1 MSSESLIVILAVGLI
16 AGWLA
21 GQIVQGTGY
30 GIINDLIIGV
40 VGSFI
45 GGWLLPQLGLH
56 LGVGIVA
63 AIINATVGALLL
75 LLVLRTRSRRRP
87 PGRRMGWA
95 LGLAP
100 LALSSPFANGTSR
113 GRALGLSPLSPPAI
127 NTDRSTTAGARAWSR
142 SRFFGV
148 GVRLHLSA
156 LVHGPLANLRCV

>member
-45 GGWLLPQLGLH
+45 GGWLLPQLGIH

-63 AIINATVGALLL
+63 AILNATVGALLL
-75 LLVLRTRSRRRP
+75 LLVLRLVRGG
-87 PGRRMGWA
+87 GRWG
-95 LGLAP
+95 
-100 LALSSPFANGTSR
+100 
-113 GRALGLSPLSPPAI
+113 
-127 NTDRSTTAGARAWSR
+127 
-142 SRFFGV
+142 
-148 GVRLHLSA
+148 GVRA
-156 LVHGPLANLRCV
+156 ERWGWRR